1 MIAMPSAIRGLA
13 KRSSVN
19 PKPVVA
25 SPPDA
30 SAPGGGPRPAR
41 RSQAK
46 AGQPCR
52 SYAKQGEG
60 ELNTEWVGR
69 LEVFFSSH
77 LQAFTGIY
85 SHLQTPSPPGGV
97 GRSETEVGRWPRR
110 SRQGVPSPAKPSQA
124 FSRKKKI
131 VYFFMGTPNHPKSTS
146 PPRGWGAPCAHFSI
160 QSISKVF
167 KDIQSYSRHF

>member
-19 PKPVVA
+19 PKPAAA

-46 AGQPCR
+46 AG
-52 SYAKQGEG
+52 EG
-60 ELNTEWVGR
+60 ELTTVWVGR
-69 LEVFFSSH
+69 LEVFSSSH
-77 LQAFTGIY
+77 LQPFTGIY